1 MPSQQEKKHLLVTG
15 ATGLVGQFLLKD
27 LLLRN
32 EPLAVVVRNGR
43 KTNAEQRVESIMARW
58 ESKLGKSLPRPVVI
72 TGDVSKPGLDVAD
85 KDIEWLSNHCDRVL
99 HNAAILQFV
108 GEHRAYEPWVTNFE
122 GSKHVV
128 RLARQIGATD
138 LHYVSTAY
146 VSGVRDGRIMEE
158 ELDCGQG
165 FRNDYEASKFEGERW
180 AHANWDRKH
189 LTVYR
194 PGVIG
199 GDSMTG
205 YTSTYHG
212 IYLYLRLAAMMVQEF
227 KHESNGGPVRTP
239 LVIPI
244 QANKPRNIIA
254 VDWVSSVIAHLLGEP
269 ESHGRNFHLTP
280 DNGITPRQVIEF
292 CYEYFNSYGCEFHE
306 HDDVNQQLDPRN
318 QKLIENMEIYQSYAG
333 SDPVFD
339 NSNLKRW
346 AGHIDCPIIDKAMIH
361 RWLEF
366 GESDNWGKRRKN
378 RVKVDQS
385 T

>member
-1 MPSQQEKKHLLVTG
+1 MPSHSEKKHLLITG
-15 ATGLVGQFLLKD
+15 GTGLVGQFLLKD
-27 LLLRN
+27 LLLKN
-32 EPLAVVVRNGR
+32 EPIAVVVRPGKKVSSSDR
-43 KTNAEQRVESIMARW
+43 IEWIVKHW
-58 ESKLGKSLPRPVVI
+58 EKKLGQNLSRPVVI
-72 TGDVSKPGLDVAD
+72 GGDISKPNLAISDDDVD
-85 KDIEWLSNHCDRVL
+85 WMSKNCDRVL

-108 GEHRAYEPWVTNFE
+108 GEHRAHEPWLTNFE
-122 GSKHVV
+122 GSKRIVS
-128 RLARQIGATD
+128 LAKQINASE

-146 VSGVRDGRIMEE
+146 VSGVRDSRILEE

-180 AHANWDRKH
+180 AHANWDRKK

-199 GDSMTG
+199 GDSVTG
-205 YTSTYHG
+205 FTSTYHG

-244 QANKPRNIIA
+244 QANKPRNIVA
-254 VDWVSSVIAHLLGEP
+254 VDWVSKVITHLMGLP
-269 ESHGRNFHLTP
+269 EAHGRNFHLTP
-280 DNGITPRQVIEF
+280 DNGITPRQVIEY

-306 HDDVNQQLDPRN
+306 HDDVNQELDPRN

-339 NSNLKRW
+339 NSNLKKW
-346 AGHIDCPIIDKAMIH
+346 AGHIECPLIDKAMIH
-361 RWLEF
+361 RWLEY
-366 GESDNWGKRRKN
+366 GEADQWGKRSKIR
-378 RVKVDQS
+378 S
-385 T
+385 